1 MLCLLRRILSIM
13 DFLPLEI
20 DGKRVY
26 VGFWKRFCSIWA
38 DCFVL
43 IPFAFLFLWLEGLN
57 RTLAFILVVPSTVLL
72 NFYSIYFN
80 ARFGGTLG
88 KLALGIRIT
97 KPNGEKIG
105 WKEAWLRSSVDLIF
119 AFVILGLT
127 LWALVLVDPREYT
140 SARLMQRQ
148 QLLAACFPWWFP
160 AVSIGQQVWLWSEVV
175 VLLLNRRRRALHDF
189 IAGTVVI
196 QKKFVGIKFRR
207 SFINADLV
215 NVGRSRL
222 NIALT
227 AVLIGIVIIFGSII
241 LFYSVWMEGN
251 RDCPPTDTSD
261 LVVERQSLPDVENA
275 YAYFNAA
282 TNLLFWPTNASI
294 AVDILR
300 GKEGDVES
308 DKFIHDL
315 IAVNDDTIEIVK
327 EGLDC
332 RICQAP
338 ELTNIC
344 DSLPSIGSWRNI
356 ARVMAL
362 KARAERQAGQY
373 AQSMQSCMDLL
384 KFGGMIQANAESII
398 QYLVS
403 SAVLE
408 LGFEQI
414 RQFANAPG
422 VDKSLLI
429 ELIDQIGRSSSFD
442 KGLIRAFK
450 AEYKLQSNLIDDF
463 KEGNLGKY
471 NLKELEKPHKNISRR
486 KRLSA
491 FMFQPNKTKH
501 VTANHFRILIS
512 NVSLPYSKM
521 KLINLPNNELNIEGK
536 SKLSLMVSG
545 NVFGKILG
553 GLLLPNLNSILVKKC
568 NMECSAAATR
578 LILACKAYQ
587 IRMDELPD
595 GLESLVPTYLNS
607 IPVDPYDGQP
617 FKYSKPK
624 AIVYSVGKDLT
635 DSGGLTE
642 LTSNENSVSD
652 YDKQW
657 DTPDIVFQIEKI
669 SE

>member
-1 MLCLLRRILSIM
+1 M
-13 DFLPLEI
+13 DFLPLKI

-26 VGFWKRFCSIWA
+26 VGFLKRFCSIWV
-38 DCFVL
+38 DCFIL
-43 IPFAFLFLWLEGLN
+43 LPFIFLFLWLEGFN

-119 AFVILGLT
+119 AFVILVLT

-140 SARLMQRQ
+140 SAGLMQRQ

-160 AVSIGQQVWLWSEVV
+160 AVNIGQQVWLWSEVV

-196 QKKFVGIKFRR
+196 QKKFVGITFRR
-207 SFINADLV
+207 SFIKADIG
-215 NVGRSRL
+215 NVGRSGL

-227 AVLIGIVIIFGSII
+227 VVLIGIVIIFGSII
-241 LFYSVWMEGN
+241 LFYSVRMGGN
-251 RDCPPTDTSD
+251 RDCPPPDTSD
-261 LVVERQSLPDVENA
+261 LVIERLSLPDVENA
-275 YAYFNAA
+275 YTYFNAA
-282 TNLLFWPTNASI
+282 TNSLFWPTNASI
-294 AVDILR
+294 VVDILS
-300 GKEGDVES
+300 GKEGDDEN
-308 DKFIHDL
+308 DKFVRDL
-315 IAVNDDTIEIVK
+315 IANNDDTIEIIK
-327 EGLDC
+327 EGLDY

-338 ELTNIC
+338 ETTNFN
-344 DSLPSIGSWRNI
+344 DSLPFFGTWRNI

-362 KARAERQAGQY
+362 KARSERQAGQY
-373 AQSMQSCMDLL
+373 AQSIQSYMDLL
-384 KFGGMIQANAESII
+384 KFGVMIQANAESIL
-398 QYLVS
+398 QYLVGL
-403 SAVLE
+403 AVLD

-414 RQFANAPG
+414 RQLANAPG
-422 VDKSLLI
+422 VNESLLI
-429 ELIDQIGRSSSFD
+429 ELSDQIGQSSSFNQ
-442 KGLIRAFK
+442 GLAGSFK
-450 AEYKLQSNLIDDF
+450 AEYKLHSNLIDDF

-471 NLKELEKPHKNISRR
+471 NLKQSDKFHKHISRG
-486 KRLSA
+486 KR
-491 FMFQPNKTKH
+491 FPTFVFQPNKTKYL
-501 VTANHFRILIS
+501 TANHFRILINNS
-512 NVSLPYSKM
+512 YLPYSKM
-521 KLINLPNNELNIEGK
+521 KLIDPPNNELNIEGK
-536 SKLSLMVSG
+536 SKLSLMMSG
-545 NVFGKILG
+545 NMIGKILG
-553 GLLLPNLNSILVKKC
+553 CLLLPNLNAILLKKC

-587 IRMDELPD
+587 IRMNELPD
-595 GLESLVPTYLNS
+595 SLESLVPKYINS
-607 IPVDPYDGQP
+607 IPLDPYDGQP
-617 FKYSKPK
+617 FKYSRPK
-624 AIVYSVGKDLT
+624 ATVYSVGKDLT

-642 LTSNENSVSD
+642 LSANENSVSD